1 MFFHPLQNIQA
12 RKEHYGRFQGTPLSE
27 TEQRAPCAPNPRNLH
42 ALVPRVFHESVA
54 LRESASGLRSFPF
67 PITPGQC
74 AAEFLLAAAGSSRRP
89 STSFEDPKTQHN
101 EAFPAKQPRAAW
113 CAENSAPSTPHLA
126 HPTSPT
132 PCRPR
137 RTACAVP
144 ARPALGTLP
153 RPAQRRE
160 PTPHRNRS
168 LKNAARGSR
177 TRVPFDRRRRA
188 EPEPCERIQQPDPNS
203 VYTSNYPEN
212 R

>member
-12 RKEHYGRFQGTPLSE
+12 RKEHGGRFQGTPLSE

-67 PITPGQC
+67 PITPGRC
-74 AAEFLLAAAGSSRRP
+74 AAEFLPALAGSSRRP

-101 EAFPAKQPRAAW
+101 EAFPVKQPGPHG
-113 CAENSAPSTPHLA
+113 APRTQLRLRRTWLTPH
-126 HPTSPT
+126 
-132 PCRPR
+132 RPR
-137 RTACAVP
+137 RAAHAAPPAPSRLALRRARRPGPPSVANLRHTATAALKKT
-144 ARPALGTLP
+144 AR
-153 RPAQRRE
+153 
-160 PTPHRNRS
+160 RS
-168 LKNAARGSR
+168 GP
-177 TRVPFDRRRRA
+177 RVPFDRRRRA